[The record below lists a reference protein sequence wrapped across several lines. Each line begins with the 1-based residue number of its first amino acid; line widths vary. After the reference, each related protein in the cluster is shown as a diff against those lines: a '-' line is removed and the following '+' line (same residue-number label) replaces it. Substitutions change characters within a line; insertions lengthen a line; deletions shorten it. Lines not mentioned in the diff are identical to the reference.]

1 MALQGSLQDMS
12 VADLI
17 QHNCQEGRT
26 ARIDLR
32 NGADGRTAA
41 LFLEQGQ
48 IVHAESQGAGGEE
61 IVYRVLAWTEGS
73 FSVEPGQPAPEHT
86 IQRSYAG
93 LLLEG
98 MRRIDEGTPEPE
110 PLQAAGSPTVGKAG
124 RGPAKEEGSMSERIQ
139 NLKAIEGVA
148 GVVIAAR
155 DGVVLEHSL
164 EGDPDKEGA
173 VAVFVGYAAAQVGQS
188 LALGNFEWGTVALG
202 KETMLVVEQP
212 DFYVGLL
219 LEEKASP
226 ALVASK
232 LEGVLRP

>member
-1 MALQGSLQDMS
+1 MALQGNLQDMS

-32 NGADGRTAA
+32 RGTDGPTAV
-41 LFLEQGQ
+41 LFLDQGQ
-48 IVHAESQGAGGEE
+48 IVHAESQGESGEE
-61 IVYRVLAWTEGS
+61 IVYRVLAWGDGS
-73 FSVEPGQPAPEHT
+73 FAVEPGQASPART

-98 MRRIDEGTPEPE
+98 MRRIDEASAEVDAP
-110 PLQAAGSPTVGKAG
+110 QDAGSPAAGKAG
-124 RGPAKEEGSMSERIQ
+124 RGSGKEEGTMSERLQ
-139 NLKAIEGVA
+139 GLRAIEGVS

-155 DGVVLEHSL
+155 DGVVLEHAL
-164 EGDPDKEGA
+164 DGDPEKEGA

-188 LALGNFEWGTVALG
+188 LALGNFEWGTVAIG

-212 DFYVGLL
+212 DYYVGLL

-232 LEGVLRP
+232 LEGLLRA